1 MGFLDGD
8 LAYALG
14 AYLGSGIKQRM
25 ENKSLKDAIA
35 ATMQP
40 QIDQQNLTQQLS
52 DKLGDGLLLV
62 KSSQQPS
69 NLENYLKTQNNI
81 NQDNQQINNQGFNI
95 GSLSPDVNQ
104 KVQNMALKYAGG
116 INQGTGNNIGPQ
128 NNNSMGVNF
137 DWLGNQRSD
146 INGIPNINVT
156 LENDK
161 KKDYLANSNNSTQ
174 KKISSLAS
182 MLMQKDSTRDIG
194 IMYDLLD
201 KGFNVDVI
209 GKALGMA
216 QKARANDKE
225 VKTNEKIKSIVDKI
239 TMYRASG
246 NVGAANALQMQL
258 YPLLKAD
265 ADSYTKYMTAAMPN
279 LDMKST
285 DLGGQTVLTSFDKT
299 GQLGSNN
306 VVMNNSLSPNTAYT
320 GQVSM
325 ANNANDN
332 KTKIDIANS
341 KNALEYNLAEFK
353 QKGQFAIK
361 ELELNNQ
368 NKKSKMD
375 AAKYIV
381 KAYKDF
387 ETNNNGLDSKDKK
400 ENPWKES
407 IHKAKEV
414 LSGNMG
420 LMSDGDVANM
430 IDSAKARGAT
440 KEEIAKDL
448 DGLGLARYKSWI
460 W

>member
-1 MGFLDGD
+1 MGFLDSD
-8 LAYALG
+8 LAYVLG

-40 QIDQQNLTQQLS
+40 QADNVLTQQLS
-52 DKLGDGLLLV
+52 DKLGDGLLLG
-62 KSSQQPS
+62 KSGQESS
-69 NLENYLKTQNNI
+69 ALENYLKTQNNI
-81 NQDNQQINNQGFNI
+81 NQNNQQINNQGFNI
-95 GSLSPDVNQ
+95 GSLSPDVNH

-128 NNNSMGVNF
+128 NNNSLGVNF

-161 KKDYLANSNNSTQ
+161 KKDYLVNSNNNSTG

-209 GKALGMA
+209 GKVLGMDSNRRQREDA
-216 QKARANDKE
+216 SMQNELENQRQKTISN
-225 VKTNEKIKSIVDKI
+225 IVDKI

-246 NVGAANALQMQL
+246 DVGTANALQMQL

-325 ANNANDN
+325 INNARNNETSRANNINSN
-332 KTKIDIANS
+332 NTEIQIANMKKSSS
-341 KNALEYNLAEFK
+341 KEKDIPKYAVDLDEGFAKALQAINNNDAESGKYVDDFNVTIGKYNSSMDEDDKAHATELMYALNALREFK
-353 QKGQFAIK
+353 SGNKDTAIK
-361 ELELNNQ
+361 YASALSPELKNSLG
-368 NKKSKMD
+368 
-375 AAKYIV
+375 I
-381 KAYKDF
+381 DF
-387 ETNNNGLDSKDKK
+387 
-400 ENPWKES
+400 
-407 IHKAKEV
+407 
-414 LSGNMG
+414 
-420 LMSDGDVANM
+420 
-430 IDSAKARGAT
+430 
-440 KEEIAKDL
+440 
-448 DGLGLARYKSWI
+448 
-460 W
+460 

>member
-8 LAYALG
+8 LAYVLG
-14 AYLGSGIKQRM
+14 AYLGSGVKQRM

-52 DKLGDGLLLV
+52 DKLGDGLLLG

-81 NQDNQQINNQGFNI
+81 NQNNQQINNQGFNI

-104 KVQNMALKYAGG
+104 KVQNMALEYAGG

-128 NNNSMGVNF
+128 NNNSLGVNF

-161 KKDYLANSNNSTQ
+161 KKDYLANSNNNSTG

-209 GKALGMA
+209 GKVLGMDSNRRQREDA
-216 QKARANDKE
+216 SMQNELENQRQKTIRN
-225 VKTNEKIKSIVDKI
+225 IVDKI

-246 NVGAANALQMQL
+246 DVGTANALQMQL

-325 ANNANDN
+325 INNARNNETSRANN
-332 KTKIDIANS
+332 INS
-341 KNALEYNLAEFK
+341 
-353 QKGQFAIK
+353 
-361 ELELNNQ
+361 NNTEIQ
-368 NKKSKMD
+368 
-375 AAKYIV
+375 
-381 KAYKDF
+381 
-387 ETNNNGLDSKDKK
+387 
-400 ENPWKES
+400 
-407 IHKAKEV
+407 
-414 LSGNMG
+414 
-420 LMSDGDVANM
+420 VANM
-430 IDSAKARGAT
+430 KKASSKEKDIPKYAVDLDEGFAKALQAINNNDAESGKYVDDFNVTIGKYNSSMDEDDKAHAT
-440 KEEIAKDL
+440 ELMYALNALREFKSGNKDTAIKYASAL
-448 DGLGLARYKSWI
+448 SPELKNSLGI
-460 W
+460 NF

>member
-8 LAYALG
+8 LAYVLG

-137 DWLGNQRSD
+137 DWLGSQRSD

-161 KKDYLANSNNSTQ
+161 KKDYLANSNNNSTQ
-174 KKISSLAS
+174 KKISSLAN

-194 IMYDLLD
+194 IVYDLLD

-209 GKALGMA
+209 GKALGMDSNRRQREYA
-216 QKARANDKE
+216 SMQNELENQRQKTISN
-225 VKTNEKIKSIVDKI
+225 IVDKI

-246 NVGAANALQMQL
+246 DVGTANALQMQL

-325 ANNANDN
+325 ANNARNN
-332 KTKIDIANS
+332 ETSRANNINS
-341 KNALEYNLAEFK
+341 
-353 QKGQFAIK
+353 
-361 ELELNNQ
+361 NNTEIQ
-368 NKKSKMD
+368 
-375 AAKYIV
+375 
-381 KAYKDF
+381 
-387 ETNNNGLDSKDKK
+387 
-400 ENPWKES
+400 
-407 IHKAKEV
+407 
-414 LSGNMG
+414 
-420 LMSDGDVANM
+420 VANM
-430 IDSAKARGAT
+430 KKASSKEKDIPKYAVDLDEGFAKALQAINNNDAESGKYVDDFNVTIGKYNSSMDEDDKAHAT
-440 KEEIAKDL
+440 ELMYALNALREFKSGNKDTAIKYASAL
-448 DGLGLARYKSWI
+448 SPELKNSLGI
-460 W
+460 NF

>member
-1 MGFLDGD
+1 MGFLDSD

-14 AYLGSGIKQRM
+14 AYLGGGIKQRM

-95 GSLSPDVNQ
+95 GSLSPDANQ

-128 NNNSMGVNF
+128 NNNSLGVNF

-161 KKDYLANSNNSTQ
+161 KKDYLANSNNNSTQ

-225 VKTNEKIKSIVDKI
+225 VNTNEKIKSIVDKI

-246 NVGAANALQMQL
+246 DVGTANALQMQL

-325 ANNANDN
+325 INNAR
-332 KTKIDIANS
+332 
-341 KNALEYNLAEFK
+341 
-353 QKGQFAIK
+353 
-361 ELELNNQ
+361 NNET
-368 NKKSKMD
+368 SR
-375 AAKYIV
+375 
-381 KAYKDF
+381 
-387 ETNNNGLDSKDKK
+387 TNNINSNNT
-400 ENPWKES
+400 E
-407 IHKAKEV
+407 IQ
-414 LSGNMG
+414 
-420 LMSDGDVANM
+420 VANM
-430 IDSAKARGAT
+430 KKASSKEKDIPKYAVDLDEGFAKALQAINNNDAESGKYVDDFNVTIGKYNSSMDEDDKAHAT
-440 KEEIAKDL
+440 ELMYALNALREFKSGNKDTAVKYASAL
-448 DGLGLARYKSWI
+448 SPELKKSLGI
-460 W
+460 NF